1 MTAYQVVPTEL
12 KKYKFSENAF
22 LPKIVTVPLSQERKC
37 ICKNLVKIGD
47 VVKEGDLIAVPE
59 NEKDDSANIHS
70 PIPGKVVDI
79 ISTLSTNGH
88 YEKAV
93 KIKLEGAFSYTGKKL
108 EENKV
113 DEKSSKKII
122 SKFAEKGIINSF
134 IASKPESLAK
144 QINELENKN
153 ERCLVVRL
161 YDEDNTRLADSLLT
175 KFFIEKIIDGV
186 KITAKALETE
196 KIILVADKKTDLE
209 KINELIKDTQ
219 IKICSVHLRNYPL
232 GLKREIINRFNK
244 SMKKTCNYSLSVK
257 DLFVDSY
264 TMYNVGNALKYDIP
278 LISTYVQFTGNCL
291 PASCFLKV
299 KVGFSLKEIIEQLGG
314 FVHEP
319 SLIVI
324 NGSVCG
330 KSVNSLDVPIT
341 KNVKSVEFISKK
353 NPFDYQ
359 LYNCINCGNCRY
371 VCQVKLSPDVIFSYM
386 QNKDNLN
393 EAFIK
398 SVKLC
403 TECGLCNTVC
413 PARLPLVQTISILK
427 EQSAGKENEK

>member
-1 MTAYQVVPTEL
+1 MTTYQVVPTEL

-37 ICKNLVKIGD
+37 VCKNLVKIGD

-59 NEKDDSANIHS
+59 DEKENCANIHS

-79 ISTLSTNGH
+79 ISTLSPDGH
-88 YEKAV
+88 YQKAV

-108 EENKV
+108 AESKI
-113 DEKSSKKII
+113 DEKGTKKII
-122 SKFAEKGIINSF
+122 AKFAEKGIINSF

-144 QINELENKN
+144 QINQLENKN

-161 YDEDNTRLADSLLT
+161 YDEDNTRLSDSLLT

-186 KITAKALETE
+186 KITAAALETD
-196 KIILVADKKTDLE
+196 KIVLVADRKTDVE
-209 KINELIKDTQ
+209 KINELIKETE
-219 IKICSVHLRNYPL
+219 INLFVIHLRNYPL
-232 GLKREIINRFNK
+232 GLKREIINSFNK
-244 SMKKTCNYSLSVK
+244 GMKKSCNYSLSAK

-264 TMYNVGNALKYDIP
+264 TMYNVGNAIKYDIP

-299 KVGFSLKEIIEQLGG
+299 KVGFSLKEIIEQFGG

-319 SLIVI
+319 SLVVI

-330 KSVNSLDVPIT
+330 KTVNSLDVPIT

-353 NPFDYQ
+353 NTFDYQ

-371 VCQVKLSPDVIFSYM
+371 VCQVNLSPDIIYSYM
-386 QNKDNLN
+386 RNKDKLH

-398 SVKLC
+398 SVNLC

-427 EQSAGKENEK
+427 EQNAGIKNEK